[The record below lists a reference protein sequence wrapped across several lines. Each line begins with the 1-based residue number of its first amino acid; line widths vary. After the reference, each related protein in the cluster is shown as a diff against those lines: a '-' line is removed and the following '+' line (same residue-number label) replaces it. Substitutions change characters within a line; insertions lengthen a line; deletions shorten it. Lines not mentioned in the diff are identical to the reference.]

1 MEKRISLIVAVADN
15 SMVIGKDNDLIW
27 YLPKD
32 LKYFKDTTE
41 NHHVIMGRK
50 NYLSI
55 PEKYRPLKGR
65 TNIVITRKEAFEAQ
79 GCVVMSSIE
88 TAIDYALNNGDKE
101 PFIIGGGQ
109 VYKYVLENN
118 LVDRMYITWVH
129 DEFEGDTFFP
139 EFDVE
144 KWRLVSEEKHLQD
157 HRNKHDFTFAVF
169 DKKSEQ

>member
-1 MEKRISLIVAVADN
+1 MKRGVSLIVAVAEG

-55 PEKYRPLKGR
+55 PDKYRPLKGR
-65 TNIVITRKEAFEAQ
+65 TNVVITRQEAFEAA
-79 GCVVMSSIE
+79 GSIVMNNIE
-88 TAIDYALNNGDKE
+88 AGIEYALKNGDAE

-109 VYKYVLENN
+109 VYKYVLDND

-129 DEFEGDTFFP
+129 ADFEGDTFFP
-139 EFDVE
+139 EFDE
-144 KWRLVSEEKHLQD
+144 AKWELVSSERHEPD
-157 HRNKHDFTFAVF
+157 HRNKHPFTFAVYE
-169 DKKSEQ
+169 KK